1 MWRDQEG
8 VICATG
14 GRAGGGYW
22 VEVPQIGMFRF
33 MDAEEIAVAPFP
45 DVGTEEIEES
55 HERIVLPLALH
66 ALGRELIHAS
76 AVVAPP
82 GGVVAFAATT
92 QTGKSTLAYALSL
105 RGHPLWA
112 DDAVLFEA
120 DGGSIQSI
128 PLPFTLKIR
137 QPSARFFGLEG
148 RKADEWQPLFEESAA
163 PRPLAAICL
172 LEPRREADP
181 GAVAEVRRRDSVSA
195 LLALLAHSYSFSLRD
210 PARKR
215 EMLSRYMELMT
226 RVPVFDIRF
235 RPELEHLAE
244 LLDVIEQTVLCL
256 DQRGDERKRGQ

>member
-14 GRAGGGYW
+14 GRAGRRYW
-22 VEVPQIGMFRF
+22 VEVPQIGTFRF
-33 MDAEEIAVAPFP
+33 TGADEIAVVPFP
-45 DVGTEEIEES
+45 GVGTDEVEES
-55 HERIVLPLALH
+55 YERIVMPLALH
-66 ALGRELIHAS
+66 AVGHELIHAS

-112 DDAVLFEA
+112 DDAVLFETNGA
-120 DGGSIQSI
+120 SVQSR

-148 RKADEWQPLFEESAA
+148 RTADEWQPLFEESST

-172 LEPRREADP
+172 LEAGRAADRAP
-181 GAVAEVRRRDSVSA
+181 DAELRRDSASA

-210 PARKR
+210 AGRKR
-215 EMLSRYMELMT
+215 EMMSRYMELVA

-235 RPELEHLAE
+235 PSGLEHLAE
-244 LLDVIEQTVLCL
+244 VVDVIEQTVVRL
-256 DQRGDERKRGQ
+256 DQPGGERERER